1 MPPRRAASASQ
12 IETRRKA
19 YQGEI
24 SKEEQRLHEADKEF
38 AKQRS
43 LLTPEAFA
51 EKRQAFEEDV
61 SEVQRLVQQRRRE
74 LDRAAEVAL
83 NEVKTALI
91 EIVTGHRR
99 GTRLQPGPAE
109 LGGAVLRA
117 QDRPHRG
124 GARQARRDAA
134 RRRGRASRRIGHGR
148 WALLRAARAVRPRR
162 ARGHRRRAP
171 LRRRSRSADPRRR
184 IARPMLRPTRSPFS
198 TIPGT
203 SPRRAPRAPPPAWCG
218 RRTPTGCRTRSPA

>member
-1 MPPRRAASASQ
+1 MSRQRPLLILAIVTVAFGFLLARGSDAARSQQLPPTVAAVIDYQRILRDAAAARSIRGQ

-38 AKQRS
+38 ARQRS

-91 EIVTGHRR
+91 EIVTGI
-99 GTRLQPGPAE
+99 AE
-109 LGGAVLRA
+109 
-117 QDRPHRG
+117 
-124 GARQARRDAA
+124 
-134 RRRGRASRRIGHGR
+134 
-148 WALLRAARAVRPRR
+148 
-162 ARGHRRRAP
+162 ARGFNLVLP
-171 LRRRSRSADPRRR
+171 SSEVLFF
-184 IARPMLRPTRSPFS
+184 ARKIDLTEEVLAKLDAMLPDVVV
-198 TIPGT
+198 
-203 SPRRAPRAPPPAWCG
+203 AQAAE
-218 RRTPTGCRTRSPA
+218 